1 MNEHHLPGGASGAE
15 VSEDARG
22 VLDRCATGELHS
34 HVTGGDERKRPAQV
48 AADDVGPGRGE
59 RTEVESED
67 AGTVEPQG
75 VTADLLVIGL
85 RGVPDG

>member
-1 MNEHHLPGGASGAE
+1 VNEYHLPGGASGAE

-34 HVTGGDERKRPAQV
+34 HVTGGDERKRRAQV